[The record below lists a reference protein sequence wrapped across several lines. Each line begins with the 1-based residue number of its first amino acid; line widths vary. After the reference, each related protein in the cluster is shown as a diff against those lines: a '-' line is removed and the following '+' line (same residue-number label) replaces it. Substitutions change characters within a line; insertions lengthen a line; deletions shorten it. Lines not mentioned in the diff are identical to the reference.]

1 MATVW
6 LNGAFV
12 EMEAARVSAFD
23 AGFTH
28 AVGLFETMLAGVGGQ
43 GSGGSGGSGGEAWVV
58 GMAEHLERLRDSA
71 RVLGL
76 ASHVNTSAMG
86 DAVLRAVE
94 ESGLTRARV
103 RLTFTG
109 GDLNMLS
116 RAWNK
121 ATKASDDEDEQAQA
135 QTDSGTD
142 PTLLIVVQEATRYP
156 EEMYERG
163 VAVTIADMRANPLDP
178 LASHKTLNYWGRLRE
193 LQLAGS
199 KGAAEALVLQV
210 TNHLAGGC
218 VSNCLLVK
226 GDRIVTPIA
235 REEEEQ
241 GTMPSPVLP
250 GVVRSWALEW
260 AGDRGLGVERRMVT
274 INDVLE
280 ADEVLL
286 TNSSWGVLPVVKI
299 EREAVGD
306 GVVGKIAKDLRRAWE
321 EMIADEAGL

>member
-1 MATVW
+1 
-6 LNGAFV
+6 
-12 EMEAARVSAFD
+12 
-23 AGFTH
+23 
-28 AVGLFETMLAGVGGQ
+28 
-43 GSGGSGGSGGEAWVV
+43 
-58 GMAEHLERLRDSA
+58 MAEHLERLRESA

-94 ESGLTRARV
+94 ESGLGRARV
-103 RLTFTG
+103 RVTFTG

-121 ATKASDDEDEQAQA
+121 ATRANEDEGAQGK
-135 QTDSGTD
+135 TDSGTD

-178 LASHKTLNYWGRLRE
+178 LAAHKTLNYWGRLRE
-193 LQLAGS
+193 LQIAGS

-260 AGDRGLGVERRMVT
+260 AGDRGLGVERRMVA

-306 GVVGKIAKDLRRAWE
+306 GVVGKIGKDLRRAWE
-321 EMIADEAGL
+321 EMIADESGM

>member
-28 AVGLFETMLAGVGGQ
+28 AVGLFETMLGGVGG
-43 GSGGSGGSGGEAWVV
+43 GGDGVGGGGDAWVV
-58 GMAEHLERLRDSA
+58 GMAEHLERLRESA

-94 ESGLTRARV
+94 ESGLGRARV
-103 RLTFTG
+103 RVTFTG

-121 ATKASDDEDEQAQA
+121 ATRANEDEGAQGK
-135 QTDSGTD
+135 TDSGTD

-178 LASHKTLNYWGRLRE
+178 LAAHKTLNYWGRLRE
-193 LQLAGS
+193 LQIAGS

-260 AGDRGLGVERRMVT
+260 AGDRGLGVERRMVA

-306 GVVGKIAKDLRRAWE
+306 GVVGKIGKDLRRAWE
-321 EMIADEAGL
+321 EMIADESGM